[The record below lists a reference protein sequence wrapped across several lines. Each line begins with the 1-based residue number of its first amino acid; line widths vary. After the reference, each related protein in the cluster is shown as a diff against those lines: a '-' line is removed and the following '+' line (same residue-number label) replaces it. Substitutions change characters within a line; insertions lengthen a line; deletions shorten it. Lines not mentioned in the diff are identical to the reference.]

1 MPSFSNILSFVLI
14 AISCASLSEAAPS
27 LPSAKHSTHRRR
39 TVGRRGAEIESFYP
53 ETTFKTFGV
62 GDEIVSTV
70 SSLLGA
76 TGLEDITRSA
86 FTSVFGLNSS
96 EIVFTAGHSS
106 GNSNFGY
113 IRQQHDGIPIANAV
127 ANVVVK
133 NGKLLSVGSSFVNT
147 KNIASSKPTFD
158 LSEAIRVAEDLLECK
173 HNEDTEPTLEYLA
186 RPDGAVALTH
196 VIQVRNEEDHTWY
209 EAFIDAHDGKTL
221 HINDFVAH
229 ATYNAI
235 PMGQFSV
242 ESGYKLIVDP
252 EDSAV
257 SPLGWHNDGSG
268 QTNTTSGNNVLSFKS
283 TRAATTSQSSD
294 GPTFN
299 YTYDTSLEPSDPKNE
314 DASRVQAFYIANMMH
329 DILYRYGFTE
339 STYNFQNTN
348 FGKGAK
354 EHDRMLMFVQHSAG
368 TDNANIA
375 VPPDGQSPEC
385 HMYIFTGSTPRR
397 DGVFELGIPI
407 HEITHGLT
415 VRMTG
420 GGTSRCLQ
428 TVESGGLGEGWSDAL
443 ADWVQ
448 QTPEMKDFVTGS
460 YVLPDKPGGIRQYP
474 YSTSA
479 EVNPLRYSSIPAQN
493 GLVHVT
499 THCPSLPLVNPIR
512 QIWANILHNVLA
524 SLVSSKGF
532 SSTAYTNPDGSE
544 GNVIFLRLFVD
555 ALAIQPCN
563 PTFIQ
568 ARAAWIQAD
577 ENRYGGEHKCVLW
590 KAFASRGLG
599 TDAKQDNY
607 QDGEG
612 VPDGC

>member
-27 LPSAKHSTHRRR
+27 PPTAKHSTHRRR

-62 GDEIVSTV
+62 GDENASTV

-76 TGLEDITRSA
+76 TLEDTTLSA
-86 FTSVFGLNSS
+86 LTSFLNNGMNLS
-96 EIVFTAGHSS
+96 ELSFTAGHSS

-113 IRQQHDGIPIANAV
+113 IRQQYDGIPIANAV

-133 NGKLLSVGSSFVNT
+133 GGKLLSVGSSFVDT

-158 LSEAIRVAEDLLECK
+158 LSEAIRVAEDFLECT
-173 HNEDTEPTLEYLA
+173 HNGDVEPTLEYLA
-186 RPDGAVALTH
+186 RPDGSVALAH

-209 EAFIDAHDGKTL
+209 EAFVDAHDGKTL

-242 ESGYKLIVDP
+242 ESGYKLVVNP

-268 QTNTTSGNNVLSFKS
+268 QTNMTSGNNVLSFKG
-283 TRAATTSQSSD
+283 TRAATTTQSSE
-294 GPTFN
+294 GPTFD
-299 YTYDTSLEPSDPKNE
+299 YPYDTSLEPSDPKNE
-314 DASRVQAFYIANMMH
+314 DASRVQAFYTANMMH
-329 DILYRYGFTE
+329 DIFYRYGFTE
-339 STYNFQNTN
+339 TTYNFQNTN
-348 FGKGAK
+348 FGKGAR

-420 GGTSRCLQ
+420 GGTARCLQ

-460 YVLPDKPGGIRQYP
+460 YVLPNRPGGIRQYP

-493 GLVHVT
+493 GLVHDIGT
-499 THCPSLPLVNPIR
+499 
-512 QIWANILHNVLA
+512 IWANILHNVLA

-532 SSTAYTNPDGSE
+532 SSAAYTNPDGSE
-544 GNVIFLRLFVD
+544 GNVVFLRLLVD

-568 ARAAWIQAD
+568 ARDAWIQAD
-577 ENRYGGEHKCVLW
+577 ANRYDGEHKCALW

-599 TDAKQDNY
+599 VDAKPASENY

-612 VPDGC
+612 VPNECQ